1 MPLYSKLKSVKKSLD
16 SSVELQNNQTPEV
29 DFSIMRGQ
37 IKRLVDSQS
46 DYKDPLLADKLVK
59 VKKILD
65 SQLDNFNV
73 KNSQAR
79 CAMISKQIDVKN

>member
-46 DYKDPLLADKLVK
+46 DYKDPLLAEKLVK

-65 SQLDNFNV
+65 S
-73 KNSQAR
+73 
-79 CAMISKQIDVKN
+79 

>member
-16 SSVELQNNQTPEV
+16 SSVELQNNQPPEV

-46 DYKDPLLADKLVK
+46 DYKDPLLAEKLVK

-65 SQLDNFNV
+65 S
-73 KNSQAR
+73 
-79 CAMISKQIDVKN
+79 